1 MSSGSDYAFSM
12 PNLRPR
18 DAFPTPL
25 FTVTLPLL
33 LLAAAALAVWLLR

>member
-18 DAFPTPL
+18 EAFPTPL
-25 FTVTLPLL
+25 FRATVPLL
-33 LLAAAALAVWLLR
+33 LLAAMSLALWLLR